1 MATVYGRIDTGS
13 ELSPRSRKRR
23 IYVGNEGVDRT
34 KQESVYA
41 EAMGIP
47 LLERLHQLEQHM
59 AVLEQDYNPKGLA
72 VDLRSPTS
80 PSSIFSSP
88 STPSSLER
96 RCRPAKTVLLEA
108 EAKGTLVERIQ
119 RLEIR
124 IGQHS
129 MYLEKAFSSRRL
141 SSSQFGAKC
150 TECDHREDSENMRLS
165 LYKNYCSQLQENENP
180 QDVSTNDKKLKVPPV
195 ENSPSKE
202 NDTEELRGV
211 TEDLATGELF
221 QGPEDITSTLPTVK
235 ARTEAACLRDKV
247 INESSEAEAAG
258 KRMHDENGLATDL
271 ESTKNTSKSV
281 EMTHIDV
288 HNDNRTNEE
297 QPVRAKHTAE
307 LVQNVYSRK
316 EDGALSKSL
325 IHFRSVDN
333 TSDMFESVKSL
344 RNEKTNERLNEV
356 YPELALVPAP
366 LPEYATQ
373 VSPSMKNEMRRK
385 HSFKHIRERI
395 NASLVTKKHQQ

>member
-1 MATVYGRIDTGS
+1 MFVPFCNFWLFENAQLS
-13 ELSPRSRKRR
+13 ECSC
-23 IYVGNEGVDRT
+23 
-34 KQESVYA
+34 
-41 EAMGIP
+41 
-47 LLERLHQLEQHM
+47 
-59 AVLEQDYNPKGLA
+59 GL
-72 VDLRSPTS
+72 
-80 PSSIFSSP
+80 
-88 STPSSLER
+88 
-96 RCRPAKTVLLEA
+96 
-108 EAKGTLVERIQ
+108 
-119 RLEIR
+119 IR
-124 IGQHS
+124 IRCWNFLIQ
-129 MYLEKAFSSRRL
+129 
-141 SSSQFGAKC
+141 
-150 TECDHREDSENMRLS
+150 
-165 LYKNYCSQLQENENP
+165 
-180 QDVSTNDKKLKVPPV
+180 VPPV

-356 YPELALVPAP
+356 YPELALVTSMY
-366 LPEYATQ
+366 LFNCLEYDTAM
-373 VSPSMKNEMRRK
+373 VELKIA
-385 HSFKHIRERI
+385 F
-395 NASLVTKKHQQ
+395 